1 MEPVTRKHFLE
12 INIKNPSI
20 GDRLDMLWH
29 SMDTGEIDKSI
40 EFYEALKKVK
50 EKYPKSEVAQ

>member
-1 MEPVTRKHFLE
+1 MEPVTYKHFLE

-29 SMDTGEIDKSI
+29 SMDSGEIQMST
-40 EFYEALKKVK
+40 EFYETLKKVK
-50 EKYPKSEVAQ
+50 EKYPKSEAAQ